1 VHASRSEFAS
11 ISVAGLEVRASRK
24 VWAWLPTTL
33 ADVSPVMHL
42 AQHDEHSGPVDASA
56 SRSRASAVVNL
67 LYDTPDDAVRCLAGS
82 QSWSVW
88 QASPRP
94 VSSSRQR

>member
-1 VHASRSEFAS
+1 VRASRSEFAS

-33 ADVSPVMHL
+33 ADVSPMMHL
-42 AQHDEHSGPVDASA
+42 AQHDEHSGPVEASA

-67 LYDTPDDAVRCLAGS
+67 LYDTPDERCQVSRRIPVLVRLAS
-82 QSWSVW
+82 L
-88 QASPRP
+88 AAARL
-94 VSSSRQR
+94 